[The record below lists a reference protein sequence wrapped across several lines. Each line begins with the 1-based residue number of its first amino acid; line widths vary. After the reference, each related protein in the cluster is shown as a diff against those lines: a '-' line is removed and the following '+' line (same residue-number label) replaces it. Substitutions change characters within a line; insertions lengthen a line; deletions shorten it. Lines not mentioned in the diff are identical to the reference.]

1 MQHPQEALHCL
12 QAAMEDHCMRQLDGQ
27 RRSTGRPTLTERTAL
42 SESMADIDA
51 QLASLAE
58 LMAVRSLDEA
68 RTAWQ
73 AREEVRAGHA
83 RTLTADEVERELD
96 LGPA

>member
-1 MQHPQEALHCL
+1 
-12 QAAMEDHCMRQLDGQ
+12 MRQLDGQ
-27 RRSTGRPTLTERTAL
+27 RRSTGRPNLNERAEL
-42 SESMADIDA
+42 NESMVDIDA

-58 LMAVRSLDEA
+58 LMAARSLDEA
-68 RTAWQ
+68 RAAWQ

-83 RTLTADEVERELD
+83 RTLTTDEVERELD

>member
-1 MQHPQEALHCL
+1 
-12 QAAMEDHCMRQLDGQ
+12 MRQLDGQ
-27 RRSTGRPTLTERTAL
+27 RRSTGRPTLNERTAL
-42 SESMADIDA
+42 SESMADLDS
-51 QLASLAE
+51 QLAALAE

-68 RTAWQ
+68 RAAWQ

-83 RTLTADEVERELD
+83 RTLAASEVERELE

>member
-1 MQHPQEALHCL
+1 
-12 QAAMEDHCMRQLDGQ
+12 
-27 RRSTGRPTLTERTAL
+27 
-42 SESMADIDA
+42 
-51 QLASLAE
+51 
-58 LMAVRSLDEA
+58 MAVRSLDEA
-68 RTAWQ
+68 LTAWQ